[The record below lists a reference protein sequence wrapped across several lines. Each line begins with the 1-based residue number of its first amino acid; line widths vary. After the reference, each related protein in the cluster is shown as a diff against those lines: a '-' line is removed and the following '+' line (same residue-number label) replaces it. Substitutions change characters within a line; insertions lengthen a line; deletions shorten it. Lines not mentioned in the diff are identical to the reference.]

1 MKKII
6 LIIILFAILIRPC
19 VNKISRVE
27 IHSNNELIRP
37 YEVQQLDVFMYI
49 NENTPNA
56 LIVYNLSYI
65 FYSGEYYKL
74 ELIIDWDNFDDI
86 TNISITDSLGVIYE
100 ENINRFPGT
109 FYVERNFGKIRIIWF
124 FESFIVG
131 EDTPVVLNFSI
142 TFVIL
147 NLLNE
152 ANGKNI
158 IDYSIISEDFELTI
172 YNAHAYIYLP
182 AIFNLGE
189 ITYTGDGDASFE
201 KSKDFIILKVA
212 MAKIEKKSGWHIRV
226 ETPKFQDIPI
236 TLRLLVNENSILLSL
251 LVFLIVDGCAG
262 MLWIIRGRDPKVA
275 VKEYEKVKD
284 NLPSLSDIDPGF
296 AYAILK
302 ENVDENII
310 LIVMKTLIRK
320 EFFRLRLDPN
330 DPILIITEKGKQ
342 AIFERKS
349 SDLLDYELEFLL
361 ASAKLSLDNTQ
372 ISIRSILTHL
382 HLFDGILYDIKQV
395 ALKEKIYYA
404 DPEKLTAYY
413 MRYLYLIAMPFSIF
427 SLGSLIFYITGGG
440 PILFSTFL
448 SIAIAYKI
456 ISSLSHV
463 TRKGVM
469 LKMKIERELNNLR
482 VQYVKLIKHND
493 LRGLVCFLCD
503 YLDWLFLVPRLSI
516 ESVTISMYNR
526 YLAKVKKTK
535 ATRMNKKVCKHAIFP
550 PKPKATMLSDQE
562 LLKIIYCLHEVFHQI
577 RLLRMIEQEE
587 DIEFQ
592 QLRIQRIGVNE
603 EKAIR

>member
-6 LIIILFAILIRPC
+6 LMIILFAILICPC
-19 VNKISRVE
+19 VNKISEVE
-27 IHSNNELIRP
+27 IYSNNEPKRP
-37 YEVQQLDVFMYI
+37 YEVQQLDVFLYI
-49 NENTPNA
+49 NENSPNVFV
-56 LIVYNLSYI
+56 VYNLSYI

-74 ELIIDWDNFDDI
+74 ELIIDWDNFDGI

-109 FYVERNFGKIRIIWF
+109 FYVEQNFGRIKIIWF

-142 TFVIL
+142 AFVIL

-182 AIFNLGE
+182 PILNLSE
-189 ITYTGDGDASFE
+189 ITYTVDGDASFE
-201 KSKDFIILKVA
+201 KSEDFIILKVA
-212 MAKIEKKSGWHIRV
+212 TAKIGKESGWHIRV
-226 ETPKFQDIPI
+226 ETPKFQDTPI
-236 TLRLLVNENSILLSL
+236 TLRLFVNENSIIISL

-262 MLWIIRGRDPKVA
+262 ILWIIRGRDPKVA

-284 NLPSLSDIDPGF
+284 PLPSLSDIDPGF

-302 ENVDENII
+302 EKVDENII
-310 LIVMKTLIRK
+310 IIIMKTLIRK

-330 DPILIITEKGKQ
+330 DPTLLITKKGKK

-349 SDLLDYELEFLL
+349 SELLDYELEFLL
-361 ASAKLSLDNTQ
+361 AVAKLSPDGTK
-372 ISIRSILTHL
+372 IPIRSILTHL
-382 HLFDGILYDIKQV
+382 HLFEGILYDIKQV

-404 DPEKLTAYY
+404 DPEKITAYY

-427 SLGSLIFYITGGG
+427 SLGSLIFYIAGGG

-463 TRKGVM
+463 TKKGVM
-469 LKMKIERELNNLR
+469 FKMKIEHELNNLKVR
-482 VQYVKLIKHND
+482 YVKLVKYND
-493 LRGLVCFLCD
+493 LRGLICFLCN
-503 YLDWLFLVPRLSI
+503 YLDWLFLVPHLSI

-535 ATRMNKKVCKHAIFP
+535 ATRVNKKACKHVTFP
-550 PKPKATMLSDQE
+550 LEPKATMLSDQE
-562 LLKIIYCLHEVFHQI
+562 LLKIVYCLHETFHQI
-577 RLLRMIEQEE
+577 RLLRMVEQEE

-592 QLRIQRIGVNE
+592 QLKIQRIGVNE
-603 EKAIR
+603 EKSY